1 MKAHVS
7 FKKTYLH
14 ELQSSPYK
22 TCVENLAAGKLTG
35 QSSTCCGG
43 NSGKAVDGNRGT
55 NHEPKKQCAHTFE
68 DPNPS
73 WWWVDLGSDNVPI
86 SEVLLVNRFSPDDGI
101 RQRNK
106 DFVLTLG
113 Q

>member
-1 MKAHVS
+1 MFHA
-7 FKKTYLH
+7 
-14 ELQSSPYK
+14 SSPYI
-22 TCVENLAAGKLTG
+22 TSVENLAAGKPTG

-43 NSGKAVDGNRGT
+43 NSWKAVDGNLGT
-55 NHEPKKQCAHTFE
+55 NFEPGAQCTHTWR
-68 DPNPS
+68 DNPS

-86 SEVLLVNRFSPDDGI
+86 SEVLLVNRFSFREDI